1 MMAISQSDW
10 DDLAN
15 FLHRNKLA
23 GIFEFL
29 LEAGA
34 PIKILF
40 AQTLYLINPFF
51 SHNKL
56 DNFAKIFENHITT
69 KEFLD
74 YLKLQ
79 D

>member
-1 MMAISQSDW
+1 MALLHSDW
-10 DDLAN
+10 DQLVH
-15 FLHRNKLA
+15 FLHQKKLS
-23 GIFEFL
+23 GIFEFM

-51 SHNKL
+51 SHNNL
-56 DNFAKIFENHITT
+56 EDLAKIFENQEST
-69 KEFLD
+69 KDFLD